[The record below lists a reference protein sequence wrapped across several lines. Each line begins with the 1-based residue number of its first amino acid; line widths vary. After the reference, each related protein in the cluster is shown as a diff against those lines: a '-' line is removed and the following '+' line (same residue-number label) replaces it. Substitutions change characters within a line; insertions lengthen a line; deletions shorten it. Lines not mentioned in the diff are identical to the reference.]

1 MSKSHTKLIAV
12 LFATTLASTAMIATA
27 SAAGSDD
34 QALDEWMSK
43 AEIAL
48 DENMTYPRDAQRKRQ
63 GGVARVNVTIDR
75 TGEITSYDITKS
87 TGSRLLDREV
97 EATIERIGAFP
108 APEFNNSETTTLKVS
123 MNYLMAYSASD
134 YVALTRQLE
143 NKGHVTTRRV
153 ASRRGAPVVASI
165 EIVSSDE
172 G

>member
-1 MSKSHTKLIAV
+1 MSKSHTKLIGL
-12 LFATTLASTAMIATA
+12 LFATTLASTAMITTT
-27 SAAGSDD
+27 SAAGSDA

-48 DENMTYPRDAQRKRQ
+48 DENMTYPREAQRKRQ
-63 GGVARVNVTIDR
+63 GGAARVNVTIDR

-108 APEFNNSETTTLKVS
+108 APEFSGSDSVTLNVS
-123 MNYLMAYSASD
+123 MNYLMAYSARD

-143 NKGHVTTRRV
+143 NKGRVTTRRV
-153 ASRRGAPVVASI
+153 ASRSGAPVVASI
-165 EIVSSDE
+165 EIVSSDD